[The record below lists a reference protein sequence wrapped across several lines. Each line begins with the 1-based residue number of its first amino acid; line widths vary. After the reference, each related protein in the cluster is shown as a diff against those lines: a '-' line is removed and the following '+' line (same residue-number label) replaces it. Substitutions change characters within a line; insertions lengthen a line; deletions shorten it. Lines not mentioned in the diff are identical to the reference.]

1 VARAP
6 QESDEVEESMIDGVT
21 NPVNAS
27 TPAALRG
34 EAPAGGEIRSS
45 GESLGQTDA
54 VELSPAAQQQ
64 LERDESAPIRAN
76 LVERVRAEIAA
87 GTYLTDDKLEA
98 AVNQMHAEVF
108 ATA

>member
-1 VARAP
+1 
-6 QESDEVEESMIDGVT
+6 MIDGVT
-21 NPVNAS
+21 NPVHAP
-27 TPAALRG
+27 TQATARG
-34 EAPAGGEIRSS
+34 EAPAGEETRSPA
-45 GESLGQTDA
+45 ERFGQTDA

-64 LERDESAPIRAN
+64 LERDESAPIRTK

-87 GTYLTDDKLEA
+87 GAYLTDDKLEA